1 MDIKVGLNGEGGGSE
16 LMLRHVY
23 IFTVKEADV
32 KNTDL
37 KIVIL
42 TKTKISI
49 QKSHCRLFAYWK
61 IGKPSHDW
69 PHVDSFSVCLFWLF
83 GVLAPGCSTM
93 ITSPPGRT
101 KRFSMDWAVS
111 QTGSDS

>member
-42 TKTKISI
+42 TKA
-49 QKSHCRLFAYWK
+49 KSDCHLFAYWK
-61 IGKPSHDW
+61 IGKHSHDW
-69 PHVDSFSVCLFWLF
+69 PHVDSFSVCLFWFWIVGTRL
-83 GVLAPGCSTM
+83 LH
-93 ITSPPGRT
+93 
-101 KRFSMDWAVS
+101 D
-111 QTGSDS
+111 DN

>member
-1 MDIKVGLNGEGGGSE
+1 MDTKVGFNGEGGGLE
-16 LMLRHVY
+16 LMHRHVY

-49 QKSHCRLFAYWK
+49 
-61 IGKPSHDW
+61 
-69 PHVDSFSVCLFWLF
+69 
-83 GVLAPGCSTM
+83 
-93 ITSPPGRT
+93 
-101 KRFSMDWAVS
+101 
-111 QTGSDS
+111 